1 MYGFAHGV
9 DQLLLSFIGHW
20 NCH

>member
-9 DQLLLSFIGHW
+9 DKLLLSFIGHW